1 MLCHVNRFS
10 NPPNPLLV
18 FLLIPVES
26 AEKFLIPVTFGGTPP
41 PRGRD
46 GLTVDPTSAREIYG
60 IKALCITSKQRPLRL
75 SPDFSNLWKG
85 HSVQS

>member
-1 MLCHVNRFS
+1 MICHVNRFS
-10 NPPNPLLV
+10 NSPNPLLV

-60 IKALCITSKQRPLRL
+60 IKPLWIALFQGG
-75 SPDFSNLWKG
+75 FSTPIARKLIIY
-85 HSVQS
+85 

>member
-1 MLCHVNRFS
+1 MLGHENRFP
-10 NPPNPLLV
+10 NPQNPLLV

-60 IKALCITSKQRPLRL
+60 IKPLCLKS
-75 SPDFSNLWKG
+75 FA
-85 HSVQS
+85 

>member
-10 NPPNPLLV
+10 NPQNPLLV

-26 AEKFLIPVTFGGTPP
+26 AEKSLIPVTFGGTPP

-46 GLTVDPTSAREIYG
+46 GLTVDRLDPTSAREIYG
-60 IKALCITSKQRPLRL
+60 IKPL
-75 SPDFSNLWKG
+75 W
-85 HSVQS
+85 